1 MRQKDEHNNT
11 YSDFDSLCQLCSRCS
26 FGLLLQK
33 WRQLLCQVY
42 HFEQFWVNIKE
53 NLYSSR
59 ELKCSCKSFD
69 SSTYGKER
77 LSEIIKKNVNLDS
90 PPNNPK
96 VTHILLQQ
104 CENLD
109 LLLDVKYLDPDQYDV
124 NVLSFVSTP
133 ELKLEFNQPRQ
144 SSLKLVVQDSLK
156 TVLKGTLEENQNNIE
171 MFFRQVG
178 SANFRRSE
186 VIFENFFSRSSI
198 HLLNFINIGQIIV
211 DGSSIQRID
220 NFDARDPTNCFKIA
234 DDNSRVRVN
243 CTKQELF
250 YDNIRSHFTVNVFT
264 LIILTFHAQA
274 FGNCLPRVD

>member
-1 MRQKDEHNNT
+1 MNVLTFTVTLILFVSFSFVQGVLLDCFSRNGDNFYARYH
-11 YSDFDSLCQLCSRCS
+11 CQNYCVIS
-26 FGLLLQK
+26 
-33 WRQLLCQVY
+33 
-42 HFEQFWVNIKE
+42 KE

-69 SSTYGKER
+69 SSTYGQER

-96 VTHILLQQ
+96 VTHILLQE

-109 LLLDVKYLDPDQYDV
+109 LLLDIKYLDPDQYDL

-144 SSLKLVVQDSLK
+144 SSLKLVVQDSFK
-156 TVLKGTLEENQNNIE
+156 TILKGTLEENQNNIE

-198 HLLNFINIGQIIV
+198 HLLNFINIGKIIV

-243 CTKQELF
+243 CTRQELF
-250 YDNIRSHFTVNVFT
+250 YDNIRS
-264 LIILTFHAQA
+264 LIIKCIIIILISHTQA
-274 FGNCLPRVD
+274 IGNCLPQFD

>member
-1 MRQKDEHNNT
+1 M
-11 YSDFDSLCQLCSRCS
+11 
-26 FGLLLQK
+26 
-33 WRQLLCQVY
+33 
-42 HFEQFWVNIKE
+42 
-53 NLYSSR
+53 
-59 ELKCSCKSFD
+59 KCSCKSFD

-109 LLLDVKYLDPDQYDV
+109 LLLDIKYLDPDQYDL

-144 SSLKLVVQDSLK
+144 SSLKLVVQDSFK
-156 TVLKGTLEENQNNIE
+156 TILKGTLEENQNNIE

-198 HLLNFINIGQIIV
+198 HLLNFINIGNIIV
-211 DGSSIQRID
+211 DGSSIQSID

-243 CTKQELF
+243 CTRQELF
-250 YDNIRSHFTVNVFT
+250 YDNIRSHSIVY
-264 LIILTFHAQA
+264 
-274 FGNCLPRVD
+274 LPSPHHPNFSCTGHRQLSPSSWLRTRPSSSPSCCWWRWWSSSSLSSSSLRSRSK